1 MYFTVIILNELQVNK
16 FIGVDIGGTN
26 TKIGIVSRDGEL
38 LEKVKY
44 PTADLFH
51 GEGYIKNFSILLKDL
66 LEANPEIKKIGIGV
80 PGLITKDRR
89 SLLRLA
95 NIPSLSGANILDQLE
110 SLLPGYDFALE
121 NDANAACLGE
131 FYFSEHNLPST
142 FLMVTLGTGIGG
154 AAIIDGKL
162 FLGGNGNGVEIGHML
177 ADENSVY
184 EDYISKR
191 AMVSYVKKKLE
202 KEKYK
207 SSLLNEIKPDDLTAK
222 DIENALKE
230 KDGLARKA
238 YAHFGKWLGKNLVSS
253 MRVLDINTILLGGGV
268 SKTFKYMEGSMM
280 NEINSYLGDYYT
292 KELVVKKAS
301 LKNEAGIIGA
311 ASLNF

>member
-1 MYFTVIILNELQVNK
+1 MK
-16 FIGVDIGGTN
+16 RFIGVDIGGTN
-26 TKIGIVSRDGEL
+26 TKIGIVTREGEL
-38 LEKVKY
+38 IEKIKY

-51 GEGYIKNFSILLKDL
+51 GEGYIKNFSALLKEILD
-66 LEANPEIKKIGIGV
+66 ANPEIKKIGIGV

-95 NIPSLSGANILDQLE
+95 NIPSLSGENLLDQLE
-110 SLLPGYDFALE
+110 SLLPGYEFALE

-131 FYFSEHNLPST
+131 LYFSEHDLPNT

-154 AAIIDGKL
+154 AAVIDGKL

-191 AMVSYVKKKLE
+191 AMVAYVKKKLE
-202 KEKYK
+202 KEKYQK
-207 SSLLNEIKPDDLTAK
+207 SILADIDSNELTAK
-222 DIENALKE
+222 DIEAALKE
-230 KDGLARKA
+230 KDNLAKKA
-238 YAHFGKWLGKNLVSS
+238 YANFGKWLGKNLVSS

-268 SKTFKYMEGSMM
+268 SKTFKYMEGPMM
-280 NEINSYLGDYYT
+280 EEINAYLGEYYT
-292 KELVVKKAS
+292 KDLVIQKAS

>member
-1 MYFTVIILNELQVNK
+1 VNK
-16 FIGVDIGGTN
+16 FLGVDIGGTN
-26 TKIGIVSRDGEL
+26 TKIGVVTREGEL
-38 LEKVKY
+38 IEKVKY
-44 PTADLFH
+44 PTSDLFE
-51 GEGYIKNFSILLKDL
+51 GDGYIKNFSALLKEIL
-66 LEANPEIKKIGIGV
+66 KMNPEIKKVGIGV

-89 SLLRLA
+89 SLLKLA
-95 NIPSLSGANILDQLE
+95 NIPSLSGANLLDQLE
-110 SLLPGYDFALE
+110 LLLPGYNFALE

-131 FYFSEHNLPST
+131 FYFSEHNLPNT

-154 AAIIDGKL
+154 AAIIDGNL

-177 ADENSVY
+177 ADENCVY

-191 AMVSYVKKKLE
+191 AMVSYVRKKLE

-207 SSLLNEIKPDDLTAK
+207 NSVLASFNPEYLTAK
-222 DIENALKE
+222 DIEIALKE
-230 KDGLARKA
+230 KDFLAKKA
-238 YAHFGKWLGKNLVSS
+238 FSNFGKWLGRNLVSS

-268 SKTFKYMEGSMM
+268 SKTFKYMEDSMM
-280 NEINSYLGDYYT
+280 QEINSYLGDYYT
-292 KELVVKKAS
+292 KNLVIKKAS

>member
-1 MYFTVIILNELQVNK
+1 MK
-16 FIGVDIGGTN
+16 RFIGVDIGGTN
-26 TKIGIVSRDGEL
+26 TKIGIVSREGEL
-38 LEKVKY
+38 IEKVKY

-51 GEGYIKNFSILLKDL
+51 GDGYIKNFSVLLKGIL
-66 LEANPEIKKIGIGV
+66 NSNPEIKKIGIGV
-80 PGLITKDRR
+80 PGLIAKDRR
-89 SLLRLA
+89 SLLKLA

-110 SLLPGYDFALE
+110 DLLPGYEFALE

-131 FYFSEHNLPST
+131 FYFSEHDLPNT

-154 AAIIDGKL
+154 AAVIDGEL

-191 AMVSYVKKKLE
+191 AMVSFVKKKLE

-207 SSLLNEIKPDDLTAK
+207 NSVLAGINSNDLTAK
-222 DIENALKE
+222 DIESALKE
-230 KDGLARKA
+230 KDNLAKKA

-268 SKTFKYMEGSMM
+268 SKTFKYMEGPMM
-280 NEINSYLGDYYT
+280 QEINAYLGEYYT
-292 KELVVKKAS
+292 KDLVIQKAS

>member
-1 MYFTVIILNELQVNK
+1 VNK
-16 FIGVDIGGTN
+16 FLGVDIGGTN
-26 TKIGIVSRDGEL
+26 TKIGIVTREGEL
-38 LEKVKY
+38 IQKVKY

-51 GEGYIKNFSILLKDL
+51 GDGYIKNFSALLKEIL
-66 LEANPEIKKIGIGV
+66 KTNPEIKKVGIGV

-89 SLLRLA
+89 SLLKLA
-95 NIPSLSGANILDQLE
+95 NIPALSGINLLDQLE
-110 SLLPGYDFALE
+110 LLLPGYDFALE

-131 FYFSEHNLPST
+131 FYFSEHDLPNT

-154 AAIIDGKL
+154 AAVIDGKL

-177 ADENSVY
+177 ADESSVY

-191 AMVSYVKKKLE
+191 AMVSYVTKKLE
-202 KEKYK
+202 KDKYA
-207 SSLLNEIKPDDLTAK
+207 SSVLASISSDDLTAK
-222 DIENALKE
+222 DIEVALKQ
-230 KDGLARKA
+230 KDFLAKKA
-238 YAHFGKWLGKNLVSS
+238 FANFGKWLGRNLVSS

-268 SKTFKYMEGSMM
+268 SKTFKFMEEPMM
-280 NEINSYLGDYYT
+280 AEINSYLGEYYT
-292 KELVVKKAS
+292 KNLVIQKAS